1 MSELRGLVFI
11 GAGQMAEAIVR
22 GVLDAG
28 LVTPDRVTMTDVRP
42 QRLEQLRTLGIRGEA
57 ANRAAILH
65 GDVVILAVKPQDV
78 TSVLADIGP
87 HVSADQL
94 IVSIA
99 AGVTI
104 AAIEAGLADGFR
116 RAAVRPSTFDV
127 IRDDAEPNPPPR
139 VPVVRVMPNTPC
151 LVRAGMAA
159 VARGTNASPE
169 HEATVLRIFNA
180 TGKAV
185 ALPEKQLDAVTALS
199 GSGPGFIAVVVEALI
214 DGGVRAGLPRDVA
227 TTLAVQTT
235 LGTAQLMS
243 ETGEHPARVKDMVTS
258 PGGTTIAGIHAM
270 ERAGVRAAMIDAVV
284 EAAERSR
291 QLGS

>member
-42 QRLEQLRTLGIRGEA
+42 QRLEQLRALGISGEA
-57 ANRAAILH
+57 SNRAAVAH
-65 GDVVILAVKPQDV
+65 GDVIVLAVKPQDV
-78 TSVLADIGP
+78 TTVLEDIGP
-87 HVSADQL
+87 HVTADHL
-94 IVSIA
+94 VISIA

-104 AAIEAGLADGFR
+104 AALERGLADGFR
-116 RAAVRPSTFDV
+116 RAAPRPSTFDI
-127 IRDDAEPNPPPR
+127 IRNDSEADPPPR

-159 VARGTNASPE
+159 VARGTHASPE

-199 GSGPGFIAVVVEALI
+199 GSGPGFIAVLIEALI
-214 DGGVRAGLPRDVA
+214 DGGVRVGLPRDIA

-235 LGTAQLMS
+235 LGTAQLIS

-270 ERAGVRAAMIDAVV
+270 ERAGVRAAMIDAIV
-284 EAAERSR
+284 EATERSR

>member
-42 QRLEQLRTLGIRGEA
+42 QRLEQLRALGIRGEA
-57 ANRAAILH
+57 ANRAAVQH
-65 GDVVILAVKPQDV
+65 GDVIVLAVKPQDV
-78 TSVLADIGP
+78 TTVLADIGP
-87 HVSADQL
+87 HVTTDHL

-99 AGVTI
+99 AGVPIKTL
-104 AAIEAGLADGFR
+104 EAGLE
-116 RAAVRPSTFDV
+116 RP
-127 IRDDAEPNPPPR
+127 

-159 VARGTNASPE
+159 VARGTHASPE
-169 HEATVLRIFNA
+169 HEATVLSLFNA

-199 GSGPGFIAVVVEALI
+199 GSGPGYVAVLIEALI
-214 DGGVRAGLPRDVA
+214 DGGVRVGLPRDVA

-235 LGTAQLMS
+235 LGTAQLIA

-270 ERAGVRAAMIDAVV
+270 ERAGVRAALIDAVV

>member
-57 ANRAAILH
+57 TNQNAVVH
-65 GDVVILAVKPQDV
+65 GDVIVLAVKPQDV
-78 TSVLADIGP
+78 TTVLADIGP
-87 HVSADQL
+87 HVTSDQL

-99 AGVTI
+99 AGVPLKTL
-104 AAIEAGLADGFR
+104 EGGLE
-116 RAAVRPSTFDV
+116 RP
-127 IRDDAEPNPPPR
+127 

-159 VARGTNASPE
+159 VARGTHASPE
-169 HEATVLRIFNA
+169 HEATALSIFNA

-185 ALPEKQLDAVTALS
+185 AVPEKQLDAVTALS
-199 GSGPGFIAVVVEALI
+199 GSGPGYIAVLIEALI
-214 DGGVRAGLPRDVA
+214 DGGVRVGLPRDVA

>member
-57 ANRAAILH
+57 ANRDAILH

-87 HVSADQL
+87 HVGTNQL

-104 AAIEAGLADGFR
+104 ETLESGLRQAASIGIMQNLD
-116 RAAVRPSTFDV
+116 PY
-127 IRDDAEPNPPPR
+127 DDDDPDHPPA

-159 VARGTNASPE
+159 VARGTHASPE

-180 TGKAV
+180 TGKAI

-199 GSGPGFIAVVVEALI
+199 GSGPGFIAIVVEALI